1 MSKNQNKIPFIAIEG
16 PIGVG
21 KTSLALLLS
30 EHLNYK
36 RLNEIVYENPFLSK
50 FYTDV
55 DAWSFQTEMFFLT
68 NRLKQ
73 LEDVDLKYL
82 SNGDAVV
89 SDYHIFKNMIFAKQ
103 NLHGVKLDKFEKV
116 YHTLTDD
123 LVKPNLVIV
132 LNASL
137 ETLRKRIMFRARE
150 FELDME
156 QSYLEH
162 LINAYDDFYN
172 NFSKIYPDTPIIKF
186 DGDLVDFVRS
196 EDDLK
201 VVLSQI
207 EEKLKE
213 I

>member
-1 MSKNQNKIPFIAIEG
+1 MKENKTIPFIAIEG

-21 KTSLALLLS
+21 KTSLALMLS
-30 EHLNYK
+30 DHYDFK

-50 FYTDV
+50 FYADV

-73 LEDVDLKYL
+73 LEDVDSKYL
-82 SNGDAVV
+82 QKEIPVV
-89 SDYHIFKNMIFAKQ
+89 SDYHIFKNMIFGRQ
-103 NLHGVKLDKFEKV
+103 NLHDRKLDKFEKV

-123 LVKPNLVIV
+123 LVKPNVVIV

-156 QSYLEH
+156 SSYLEH
-162 LINAYDDFYN
+162 LINAYDEFYD
-172 NFSKIYPDTPIIKF
+172 NFAKIYPDTPILKF
-186 DGDLVDFVRS
+186 DGDQLDFVRS
-196 EDDLK
+196 EDDLNHIISEVNK
-201 VVLSQI
+201 VL
-207 EEKLKE
+207 EE